1 MNIWNTWLELIREL
15 LNALSSG
22 VGMGMAIVLATLLLR
37 SAILP
42 ISWSI
47 AYRGCLR
54 QKKTTRLQPE
64 LQALKE
70 RYSQQ
75 PDLYMKQL
83 QALYGSH
90 GLSLVDGKSLFGS
103 LLQAPVLLGM
113 FQSQKNVGDGI
124 SFLWVRNLFK
134 PDLALAIFAGVT
146 TALMMSA
153 NPDLPE
159 QMRAIM
165 ILVPSIIAVIVA
177 LKFCSALSVYWATS
191 NCFSAIQTVA
201 VHAIVRR
208 RIRMGVLKI

>member
-1 MNIWNTWLELIREL
+1 VNIWHAWIELIQGL
-15 LNALSSG
+15 LNTVSSG
-22 VGMGMAIVLATLLLR
+22 VGMGLAIVLTTLLLR

-47 AYRGCLR
+47 AYRGCIR
-54 QKKTTRLQPE
+54 QKKMTRLQPE
-64 LQALKE
+64 LQALKD
-70 RYSQQ
+70 RYAQQ

-83 QALYGSH
+83 RALYGKH
-90 GLSLVDGKSLFGS
+90 GLSFVDGQSLFGS

-113 FQSQKNVGDGI
+113 FQSLKNLGDGV
-124 SFLWVRNLFK
+124 SFLWVRNLLK

-165 ILVPSIIAVIVA
+165 ILVPSIIAVVIA
-177 LKFCSALSVYWATS
+177 LKFCSALSVYWVTS
-191 NCFSAIQTVA
+191 NCFSAIQTVT

-208 RIRMGVLKI
+208 RIRTGGLRI

>member
-1 MNIWNTWLELIREL
+1 VTIWNTWLELIQGL
-15 LNALSSG
+15 LSTLSSG
-22 VGMGMAIVLATLLLR
+22 VGMGLAIVLTTLLLR

-47 AYRGCLR
+47 AYRGCVR
-54 QKKTTRLQPE
+54 QKKMIRLQPE
-64 LQALKE
+64 LQSLKG
-70 RYSQQ
+70 RYAQQ

-83 QALYGSH
+83 QALYGKH
-90 GLSLVDGKSLFGS
+90 GLSFVDGKSLFVS
-103 LLQAPVLLGM
+103 FLQMPVLLGM
-113 FQSQKNVGDGI
+113 FQSLKNVGDGV
-124 SFLWVRNLFK
+124 SFLWVRNLLK
-134 PDLALAIFAGVT
+134 PDLALALVAGVT

-165 ILVPSIIAVIVA
+165 ILVPSIIAVVVA
-177 LKFCSALSVYWATS
+177 LKFCSALSIYWVTS

-208 RIRMGVLKI
+208 RIRKGALKI

>member
-1 MNIWNTWLELIREL
+1 VNIWHTWLELIQGL
-15 LNALSSG
+15 LNTVSSG
-22 VGMGMAIVLATLLLR
+22 VGMGLAIVLTTLLLR

-47 AYRGCLR
+47 AYRGCIR
-54 QKKTTRLQPE
+54 QKKMTRLQPE
-64 LQALKE
+64 LQALKD
-70 RYSQQ
+70 RYAQQ

-83 QALYGSH
+83 QALYGKH
-90 GLSLVDGKSLFGS
+90 GLSFVDGKSLFGS
-103 LLQAPVLLGM
+103 FLQTPVLLGM
-113 FQSQKNVGDGI
+113 FQSLKNVGDGV
-124 SFLWVRNLFK
+124 SFLWVPNLLK

-165 ILVPSIIAVIVA
+165 ILVPSIIAVVMA
-177 LKFCSALSVYWATS
+177 LKFCSALSVYWVTS
-191 NCFSAIQTVA
+191 NCFSAIQTVT

-208 RIRMGVLKI
+208 RIRAGGLKF